1 MPRTL
6 RHKELRFGLGMIG
19 VYLAYTA
26 LFWGYPFL
34 WMIILAFS
42 RWNFIGKV
50 RFVGFENFQRIF
62 FDSTFWRIFLNTLNF
77 LAFLIPMTLVTSLLY
92 AFALGKVKYLRS
104 FVVFGFLVAN
114 VSSGVAYSILFSN
127 LFASN
132 GPINR
137 VVYALFGWT
146 IPWFSHPQWAVFSIC
161 LMICWKFIGYYG
173 LIIYAGLQA
182 IPQSVI
188 EAAKI
193 EGADGRTIFTRI
205 ILPLLNPSLVTVT
218 VLVTTLT
225 FGIFTEP
232 YMITGGGPMQRTL
245 TPLIYMYDTAFRRIN
260 PSYATVVALVT
271 ALISFGFVMVIK
283 RLFEKEVTLE

>member
-1 MPRTL
+1 MAKTL
-6 RHKELRFGLGMIG
+6 KRKELRFGLGMIG
-19 VYLAYTA
+19 IYLGYTA
-26 LFWGYPFL
+26 IFWGYPFV
-34 WMIILAFS
+34 WMLVLTFS
-42 RWNFIGKV
+42 KWNFVGKI

-62 FDSTFWRIFLNTLNF
+62 FDSTFWRIFMNTLNF

-92 AFALGKVKYLRS
+92 ALALGKVRYLRS
-104 FVVFGFLVAN
+104 FVIFGFLVAN
-114 VSSGVAYSILFSN
+114 VSSGVAYSIMFSN

-132 GPINR
+132 GPVNR
-137 VVYALFGWT
+137 IVYALFGTT
-146 IPWFSHPQWAVFSIC
+146 IPWFSHPQLAVFSIC
-161 LMICWKFIGYYG
+161 LMITWKFVGYYG

-193 EGADGRTIFTRI
+193 EGANNRTIFARI
-205 ILPLLNPSLVTVT
+205 VLPLLNPSLVTVT
-218 VLVTTLT
+218 ILVTTLT

-232 YMITGGGPMQRTL
+232 YMITGGGPMQKTL

-271 ALISFGFVMVIK
+271 ALISFGFVMLIK
-283 RLFEKEVTLE
+283 RLFEKEVSFE